1 MAKLRILAT
10 NEVMDIAPDTTVV
23 VLCPDNRRK
32 HIPVDE
38 VEFVPNNYENDRKEF
53 AKAAMQSLI
62 LRGGMAND
70 RLVKRSFE
78 IADAMLKQ
86 LTKDG

>member
-1 MAKLRILAT
+1 MAKVRILAT
-10 NEVMDIAPDTTVV
+10 NEVMDIAPDTTVI
-23 VLCPDNRRK
+23 VLCPDYRRK

-38 VEFVPNNYENDRKEF
+38 VEFVPNNYDNDRKDF